1 MCVEVDEIFNLQKM
15 QLLDFA
21 RCSFYFRIISYQNV
35 RHFFFRFHFILS
47 FIFYL
52 WLFCLV
58 SAFVVVFVESGDDYA
73 LLRGNLQTDNSFS
86 HLYLC
91 TLIIG
96 TQVRMILPQSIFL
109 WEWGIETDVEIK
121 REIAMQWRHTHSNEP
136 TRPTSSLRIK
146 IVGNATQKKSLDFNY
161 LFFANFS
168 STFRDCINVRQ
179 TQTHALIRLHERN
192 ERKKQE
198 IV

>member
-1 MCVEVDEIFNLQKM
+1 MRFSICRKCNFLILLVAHFIFALFLIKM
-15 QLLDFA
+15 SD
-21 RCSFYFRIISYQNV
+21 I
-35 RHFFFRFHFILS
+35 FFFRFHFILS

-58 SAFVVVFVESGDDYA
+58 SAFVVVFVESGDDYTI
-73 LLRGNLQTDNSFS
+73 LRGNLQTDNSFS

-91 TLIIG
+91 TLIIV

-109 WEWGIETDVEIK
+109 WEWGMETDVEIK